1 MKFMARGRSLLDA
14 AKEGDL
20 DQFQKIFTE
29 ERKIQNLMF
38 WHIQKAFKEA
48 IKYRQL
54 FIVEYIVDSL
64 DIKLSHEC
72 FYGYF
77 HRVLKTCMDADE
89 EKDDGML
96 SPSDFRS

>member
-38 WHIQKAFKEA
+38 WHI
-48 IKYRQL
+48 
-54 FIVEYIVDSL
+54 
-64 DIKLSHEC
+64 
-72 FYGYF
+72 
-77 HRVLKTCMDADE
+77 
-89 EKDDGML
+89 
-96 SPSDFRS
+96 